1 MNETRQAESDM
12 EVSLASAREALVAA
26 LRSEIDD
33 ERVLQAMRRVPR
45 EEFVPENLSRLAYD
59 DRPLPIGHGQT
70 ISQPLMVATMT
81 EVLRLNGDEK
91 VLEIGTGSGYQT
103 ALLAELAR
111 TVVTVE
117 RVPEL
122 VEAAA
127 ERFRRLGYTNIT
139 VHLAGPT
146 LGWPDDAP
154 YDGILVTAG
163 APRVPRVLVE
173 QLANGGRLVI
183 PVGRRSVQQLLSVT
197 RQGETVRVRRHG
209 QCRFVPLIGQEAWP
223 ESEAQEY

>member
-1 MNETRQAESDM
+1 M
-12 EVSLASAREALVAA
+12 EIDFAAAREALIAA
-26 LRSEIDD
+26 LRTEIGD
-33 ERVLQAMRRVPR
+33 ERVLQAIRRVPR
-45 EEFVPENLSRLAYD
+45 EEFVPADLRRLAYD

-81 EVLRLNGDEK
+81 EVLRLRGHEK

-103 ALLAELAR
+103 AILAR
-111 TVVTVE
+111 LADRVVTVE

-122 VEAAA
+122 AESAA
-127 ERFRRLGYTNIT
+127 ERFRRLGYSNIT
-139 VHLAGPT
+139 VHVAGAT
-146 LGWPDDAP
+146 LGWPEEAP
-154 YDGILVTAG
+154 YDAILVAAG

-173 QLANGGRLVI
+173 QLGPGGRLVI

-197 RQGETVRVRRHG
+197 REGDSLRVRRHG
-209 QCRFVPLIGQEAWP
+209 QCRFVPLIGEEAWP